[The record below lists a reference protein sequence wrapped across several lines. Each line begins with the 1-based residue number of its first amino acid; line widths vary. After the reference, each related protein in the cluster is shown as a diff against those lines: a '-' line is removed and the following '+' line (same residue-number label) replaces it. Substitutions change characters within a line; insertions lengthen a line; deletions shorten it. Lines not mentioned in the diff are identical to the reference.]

1 MELDVVF
8 TADEVDP
15 ALTPEKNAVVIDVLR
30 ATTTMITSLVNGCE
44 TIIPVVRPEDGRKI
58 LEEALASGEP
68 RQNYCLGGERGGI
81 IIPGYDL
88 GNSPLEYTS
97 QVIKGKKLIFCTTN
111 GTLAI
116 NKAAYAKRLFLGALV
131 NGKSVAQVLKEYDE
145 SLLLVCAG
153 TKGSFSL
160 EDTMAAG
167 LIIHELLTYKPD
179 LVLLDRAVAALALFR
194 HHKADLFQAINL
206 SKHAKV
212 LTSLGFIEDIE
223 YCVKTDLFPCV
234 PYFEDGK
241 IKLFCM
247 ES

>member
-8 TADEVDP
+8 TAAEVEP
-15 ALTPEKNAVVIDVLR
+15 ALVSGKNAVVIDVLR

-44 TIIPVVRPEDGRKI
+44 SIIPVVRPEDGRKL

-68 RQNYCLGGERGGI
+68 RQDYCLGGERGGLI
-81 IIPGYDL
+81 ISGYDL
-88 GNSPLEYTS
+88 GNSPLEYS
-97 QVIKGKKLIFCTTN
+97 DQLIKGKKLIFCTTN

-116 NKAAYAKRLFLGALV
+116 NKAAQAKRLFLGALV
-131 NGKSVAQVLKEYDE
+131 NGKGVAQELKAYDE
-145 SLLLVCAG
+145 PLLVVCAG

-160 EDTMAAG
+160 EDTLAAG

-212 LTSLGFIEDIE
+212 LTSLGFTEDIE
-223 YCVKTDLFPCV
+223 YCAKPNIFPCV
-234 PYFEDGK
+234 PYLKDGK
-241 IKLFCM
+241 IKL
-247 ES
+247 S